1 MYPGSDEEIKYVES
15 LIKKYKKKK
24 IDIDEIEIS

>member
-15 LIKKYKKKK
+15 LLRKYKKKK
-24 IDIDEIEIS
+24 IDVDEI

>member
-15 LIKKYKKKK
+15 LLRKYKKKK
-24 IDIDEIEIS
+24 IDVDDI